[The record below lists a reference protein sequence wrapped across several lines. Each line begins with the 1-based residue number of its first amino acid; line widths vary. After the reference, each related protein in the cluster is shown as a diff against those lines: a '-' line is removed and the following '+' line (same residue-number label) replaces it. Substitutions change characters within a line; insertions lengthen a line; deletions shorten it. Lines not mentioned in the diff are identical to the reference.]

1 MPNSDRGVELKT
13 PTAVR
18 QNYIETHTRKSS
30 LFVHPAAFLSSL
42 PCAFERSRCSRR
54 ARSWRCAA
62 GVLSVSYSQ
71 SCEEMV
77 HVQASQRRSGGASA
91 ARRADRPEGWPAAGT
106 LSTGL
111 SGETSVEVCLLHV
124 GMLCLGVHNVPGH
137 TKGGLL
143 SAGAA
148 GSRVQAWAALGLHW
162 ACIGPALGLH
172 WACAPVPV
180 G

>member
-1 MPNSDRGVELKT
+1 MPNSDRGGEPLNTKGS
-13 PTAVR
+13 PA
-18 QNYIETHTRKSS
+18 HTSKSS

-71 SCEEMV
+71 SCEETV
-77 HVQASQRRSGGASA
+77 HVQARQRRSGGASA

-111 SGETSVEVCLLHV
+111 SRETSVEVCLLHV

-137 TKGGLL
+137 TKGGLV

-148 GSRVQAWAALGLHW
+148 GSRVQAWACIGPSLGLHW